1 MATIS
6 SAEIVAMA
14 TITAAARRR
23 DPMHTNGMSPR
34 AVVIGSGI
42 GGTAA
47 TLLLA
52 HAGIPVTL
60 VEKNRRIGGSCSGYE
75 KRGFKIDI
83 GTHMFCRGDKGPL
96 GGVLRRVG
104 QPGAIRFV
112 RTHDISEI
120 RIPERPGRPAARA
133 GVGTPGVMRIPVPA
147 DLHRMPRFC
156 LELVRALELPWREAV
171 RAARLFAHIMT
182 MSDEEVDAWNDR
194 TIEEF
199 VERFTSHAPTLG
211 VFGFLLG
218 LYFILPYWQVS
229 AGEALWC
236 FRRMARDNAL
246 SYPLGGAIAIPST
259 YLRLARELGA
269 EVRTGTGARRIVVE
283 GGSVRGVELSDGTTL
298 PASLVVSTSS
308 LRTTVAG
315 LVGEQHFPEA
325 YVDRV
330 RKLRGSFIAVQAK
343 IALDRRLVTAGSIV
357 GGVGEDGTD
366 LFRVTTGDIKSM
378 FAALERGEVPPVVPF
393 YCPVPT
399 NFDPSLAPP
408 GHQLLTV
415 CAVAPTSDV
424 PLRDDARAWQDAMMQ
439 TIRRVVPG
447 LDEHALFVD
456 RFSVAFIEK
465 WIGKEFGPAVSTA
478 QTPDQVGPR
487 RPPVWT
493 PIRGL
498 YLAGCNAGARGVG
511 TELAA
516 ASAMECVDRI
526 LADLG
531 RELQPLRA
539 APPARVARQLAVLA
553 ASAPLAWA
561 TRA

>member
-1 MATIS
+1 MS
-6 SAEIVAMA
+6 SVA
-14 TITAAARRR
+14 
-23 DPMHTNGMSPR
+23 PR

-96 GGVLRRVG
+96 GDVLRRVG
-104 QPGAIRFV
+104 HGGDIHFV
-112 RTHDISEI
+112 RTSDISEI
-120 RIPERPGRPAARA
+120 RFPARNDGD
-133 GVGTPGVMRIPVPA
+133 GVTCVPVPA

-156 LELVRALELPWREAV
+156 LDVARTLGLPWREAI
-171 RAARLFAHIMT
+171 RAARLFAHMLT
-182 MSDEEVDAWNDR
+182 MSDEEVDAWNGR

-199 VERFTSHAPTLG
+199 VQRFTSHAPTMG

-246 SYPLGGAIAIPST
+246 SYPRGGSIAIPST
-259 YLRLARELGA
+259 YVRLARELGA
-269 EVRTGTGARRIVVE
+269 EVRLGTGARRILVE
-283 GGSVRGVELSDGTTL
+283 SGRVRGVELSDGTTL
-298 PASLVVSTSS
+298 PATVVVSTSS
-308 LRTTVAG
+308 IRSTVKG
-315 LVGEQHFPEA
+315 LVGEEHFPAE

-330 RKLRGSFIAVQAK
+330 RKLRGSYIAVQAK

-357 GGVGEDGTD
+357 GGVGERTN
-366 LFRVTTGDIKSM
+366 LFQVTTSDIKSM

-393 YCPVPT
+393 YCPVPS
-399 NFDPSLAPP
+399 NFDPELAPP

-415 CAVAPTSDV
+415 CAVAPTSDI
-424 PLRDDARAWQDAMMQ
+424 PLRDDAQAWERAMMD

-447 LDEHALFVD
+447 LDEHTVFVD

-478 QTPDQVGPR
+478 QTPDQVGAR

-493 PIRGL
+493 PLRGL

-526 LADLG
+526 LVDLG
-531 RELQPLRA
+531 RDLRA
-539 APPARVARQLAVLA
+539 ERPSPAAHIVRDAAVRA
-553 ASAPLAWA
+553 ASAPVAWA
-561 TRA
+561 TRARLPA